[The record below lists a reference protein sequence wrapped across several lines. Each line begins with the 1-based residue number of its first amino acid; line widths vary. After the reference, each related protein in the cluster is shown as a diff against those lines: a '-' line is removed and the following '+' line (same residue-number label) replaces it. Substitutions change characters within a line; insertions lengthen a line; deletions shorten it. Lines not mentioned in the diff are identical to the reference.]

1 MKLTDPDSAR
11 QSALAE
17 LASLTSIE
25 FGTLSETH
33 RAKPSADGTDVV
45 RRGPDFRHQCWENGR
60 NRSTYIPPEQIGALR
75 QDLEN
80 GRRFQQITGELA
92 TAAIQQSRARRA
104 GAAPSLQTAEKKPRN
119 TLSRRK
125 IQRNRS
131 IPCPNP
137 AMSHPRKAA
146 PNPKPTLRGRAA
158 RRLRP

>member
-1 MKLTDPDSAR
+1 MKLTDPDPAR

-25 FGTLSETH
+25 FGTLSETQ
-33 RAKPSADGTDVV
+33 RAKPSSDGTDVV
-45 RRGPDFRHQCWENGR
+45 RRGPYFRHQCWENGR

-104 GAAPSLQTAEKKPRN
+104 GAAPSLQTAGKKTSKHTASTKN
-119 TLSRRK
+119 TAKQKHTL
-125 IQRNRS
+125 
-131 IPCPNP
+131 
-137 AMSHPRKAA
+137 
-146 PNPKPTLRGRAA
+146 PKSGNVSSKKSSTKP
-158 RRLRP
+158 